1 MKGLSKRSDEIRKTL
16 HITTNAFGVIFIAY
30 SDNRYYNIVFK
41 EGDSMIY
48 IAVCDDEK
56 YMSEQIKRMAEDF
69 FKKKNTDISVAQ
81 YSSGEELLE
90 NSERIDLL
98 FLDIGMEGMEG
109 MDGIETARM
118 LRAQDY
124 KGFLVFITVLK
135 EMVFQSFEV
144 QPFDYLVKPVQEE
157 QFERTMERLFRSM
170 QDRLSPEKVNLLV
183 QKGYES
189 TILSFQDI
197 IYCEIIDR
205 KVYLHLTS
213 GEVVDYYER
222 IENLEKKLDG
232 FFRCH
237 RSYLINLNHLK
248 SYRNNSAYMAD
259 GTEIPVSRLRSKEFS
274 NVILR
279 HMKGWRL

>member
-98 FLDIGMEGMEG
+98 FLDIGMEG

-232 FFRCH
+232 FFKCH